1 MNKAASG
8 SLWQVARRA
17 GTRLRLRAPSPEG
30 EGGGADQNSIEADAL
45 KVRGPP

>member
-8 SLWQVARRA
+8 SLWQAAR
-17 GTRLRLRAPSPEG
+17 GTVIRLGLRAPLPKER
-30 EGGGADQNSIEADAL
+30 GGTDQNSIEADAL